1 MKHKDKKNCCNI
13 EYNYLKKG
21 TKMKHFKAL
30 EKALNYKFKQ
40 DDLITEA
47 LTHKSYKRP
56 YNNERLEFLGDAVL
70 DLIVGEYL
78 FKKFPKED
86 EGVLSKIRASLV
98 NEKGFTR
105 LALEINV
112 GDAILISSAEENNNG
127 RTKPSLLSNAFEA
140 IIGAIYLESGIEVAS
155 RVSIALIENSY
166 ETIDLNSLSKDF
178 KTTLQE
184 LTQADFGETP
194 TYKMIRSFGP
204 DHKKEFEIAI
214 ELQNKTIASAI
225 GKSKK
230 EAQQRAAEIALKTLR
245 GEPS

>member
-1 MKHKDKKNCCNI
+1 
-13 EYNYLKKG
+13 
-21 TKMKHFKAL
+21 MKHFKAL
-30 EKALNYKFKQ
+30 EKALNYKFKR

-47 LTHKSYKRP
+47 LTHKSYKKS

-98 NEKGFTR
+98 NEKGFTK
-105 LALEINV
+105 LALNINL
-112 GDAILISSAEENNNG
+112 GDSLLISGAEENNKG

-140 IIGAIYLESGIEVAS
+140 VIGAIYLESGLKVTAD
-155 RVSIALIENSY
+155 IATRLIEEAY

-178 KTTLQE
+178 KTALQE

-194 TYKMIRSFGP
+194 NYKLIRAFGP
-204 DHKKEFEIAI
+204 DHKKEFEIAV
-214 ELQNKTIASAI
+214 ELQNRVIASAL
-225 GKSKK
+225 GRSKK
-230 EAQQRAAEIALKTLR
+230 EAQQKAAQIALKKLR
-245 GEPS
+245 GEI